1 MKRVKRRQGRSPPR
15 KFEKYE
21 TNRNI
26 NKTPFVSPEVE
37 EVFPPPKERCG
48 EDVEVATNGR
58 ENPFARSKS
67 HRCTFYRPSNEDF
80 GQLTDMALPPK
91 DYYKNLIQEICN
103 ESTPDTTKA
112 VTKNACEGSMVQTR
126 SAFVDPASVLHLDE
140 HVMADLMDDVQ
151 WQTIDSVSD
160 ADMFLSGVPSPERI
174 EVPTGV
180 VPFIPFVYLRFSD
193 KKRTPS
199 VRSNIRIS
207 ETPHVKRIA
216 EKFSKFKKNNVEVRK
231 LEERVVCLEYDIFD
245 LNAADPAAP
254 TQKMRAFFSIKM
266 KDFGGDN
273 NKENIPSIPSG
284 VKRNFNLDDGD
295 LQKLN
300 KKEIEIIDNEIPENR
315 SLLEDLKR
323 VLRRK
328 QALENK
334 KRRETLDLMCLYEMA
349 KRESPPV
356 NCDYS
361 NTNLLSKAELQEI
374 KDLILKKCES
384 SVYGINRRTV
394 KCRDEVN
401 DAKCVLSNSLIN
413 ELMREAEL

>member
-1 MKRVKRRQGRSPPR
+1 MKRVKRRPGRSPPK

-21 TNRNI
+21 INRNI
-26 NKTPFVSPEVE
+26 NKIALLSPEVE
-37 EVFPPPKERCG
+37 EVFPPPKERCD
-48 EDVEVATNGR
+48 EDVEVAAIGR

-80 GQLTDMALPPK
+80 GQLTDMALPPN
-91 DYYKNLIQEICN
+91 DYYKNLLQEICN
-103 ESTPDTTKA
+103 ESTPDTIKA
-112 VTKNACEGSMVQTR
+112 EMKNACEGSMVQTC
-126 SAFVDPASVLHLDE
+126 SAFVEPASVLKLDE

-160 ADMFLSGVPSPERI
+160 ADLFLSRVPSPEQI
-174 EVPTGV
+174 EEVPK
-180 VPFIPFVYLRFSD
+180 D

-216 EKFSKFKKNNVEVRK
+216 EKFAKFKKNNVEVRK

-245 LNAADPAAP
+245 LNAADPAVP

-266 KDFGGDN
+266 KDFGSDN

-334 KRRETLDLMCLYEMA
+334 KRRPTLDLMCLYEMA

-356 NCDYS
+356 NYDYS

-413 ELMREAEL
+413 ELMREAEV

>member
-1 MKRVKRRQGRSPPR
+1 MKRVKRRPGRSPS
-15 KFEKYE
+15 KLEKYE
-21 TNRNI
+21 FSRNI
-26 NKTPFVSPEVE
+26 SKPVVQ
-37 EVFPPPKERCG
+37 EVFPPPNERCG
-48 EDVEVATNGR
+48 EEVEVDTVGQESQNR
-58 ENPFARSKS
+58 NPFTRSKL
-67 HRCTFYRPSNEDF
+67 HRCTYYRPSNEDF
-80 GQLTDMALPPK
+80 GQLTDKALPPNE
-91 DYYKNLIQEICN
+91 NLLQEISN
-103 ESTPDTTKA
+103 QPSPLPDTTK
-112 VTKNACEGSMVQTR
+112 VEKKNACEGSLVQTC
-126 SAFVDPASVLHLDE
+126 SAFVQPASVLKLDE

-160 ADMFLSGVPSPERI
+160 ADLFLSRTASPERI
-174 EVPTGV
+174 KEVPK
-180 VPFIPFVYLRFSD
+180 D
-193 KKRTPS
+193 KKAPP

-207 ETPHVKRIA
+207 ETPQVKRIA
-216 EKFSKFKKNNVEVRK
+216 EKFTKFKKNNVEVRK

-245 LNAADPAAP
+245 LNAVDPAVP

-273 NKENIPSIPSG
+273 KENLHSIPSG
-284 VKRNFNLDDGD
+284 IKRNFNIDDGD

-334 KRRETLDLMCLYEMA
+334 KRRQTLDLMCLYEMA

-384 SVYGINRRTV
+384 SVYGINRKTV
-394 KCRDEVN
+394 KCRDDAN
-401 DAKCVLSNSLIN
+401 DLKCVLSNSLIN
-413 ELMREAEL
+413 ELMREAEV

>member
-1 MKRVKRRQGRSPPR
+1 MKRVKRRQGRSSAK
-15 KFEKYE
+15 KFEKYD
-21 TNRNI
+21 I
-26 NKTPFVSPEVE
+26 NGTPFVSPEIE
-37 EVFPPPKERCG
+37 QVFPPPKERCG
-48 EDVEVATNGR
+48 EDVDVGTIGR

-67 HRCTFYRPSNEDF
+67 HRCTFFRPSNEDF
-80 GQLTDMALPPK
+80 GQLTDMALSPK
-91 DYYKNLIQEICN
+91 DYYKKVLHEICN
-103 ESTPDTTKA
+103 ESTSDTTKT
-112 VTKNACEGSMVQTR
+112 VTKNACEGSMVQTC
-126 SAFVDPASVLHLDE
+126 SAFVEPASVHKLDE
-140 HVMADLMDDVQ
+140 HVTVDLMDDVQ

-160 ADMFLSGVPSPERI
+160 ADLFLSRVSSPARI
-174 EVPTGV
+174 EVV
-180 VPFIPFVYLRFSD
+180 LKD
-193 KKRTPS
+193 KKRTPT
-199 VRSNIRIS
+199 VPNSNIRIS

-245 LNAADPAAP
+245 LNAADPAVP

-266 KDFGGDN
+266 KDLGGD
-273 NKENIPSIPSG
+273 NKENIPSIPSD

-315 SLLEDLKR
+315 SFLEDLKR

-328 QALENK
+328 RALENK

-401 DAKCVLSNSLIN
+401 DAKCVLSNSLVN
-413 ELMREAEL
+413 ELMREAKV